1 MPAGIAIENHD
12 EMGKASSRLNMLGE
26 IEIRIEGSVG
36 AQKLKPELVDI
47 DEIREILNQASG
59 LLFPSEKRSQRP
71 LISYELVEGSVR
83 HKFRTVMQSVIGFGA
98 VLSQISSQGQIDF
111 LHERSAVAIEKLQHL
126 AVEKDYVVTISANEN
141 KLRLD
146 RTTHYQRNAEL
157 WVDAEFYLYGELTN
171 AGGKSSPN
179 IHLDTE
185 EFGTL
190 RIATDKGY
198 LKGTDK
204 NLLYKKFGLRVTGK
218 QNLQTFEMD
227 RNSLTFVD
235 LFDYD
240 MEYSD
245 AYLDSLMKKAAPAWK
260 EVPDADAW
268 LEEIRGGAH
277 A

>member
-1 MPAGIAIENHD
+1 
-12 EMGKASSRLNMLGE
+12 MGQYPSAMEALGE

-36 AQKLKPELVDI
+36 AQKLTPALVDI
-47 DEIREILNQASG
+47 DEIREILAQTSG

-71 LISYELVEGSVR
+71 LISYQIEEGSVR
-83 HKFRTVMQSVIGFGA
+83 HRFRTVMQSVIGFGA
-98 VLSQISSQGQIDF
+98 VLTQISTQGQIDF

-126 AVEKDYVVTISANEN
+126 AVEKDYVVTISANEGS
-141 KLRLD
+141 LRID
-146 RTTHYQRNAEL
+146 RTTHYLRNAKL

-179 IHLDTE
+179 IHLYTE

-190 RIATDKGY
+190 RISTAKDY
-198 LKGTDK
+198 LKGADK

-218 QNLQTFEMD
+218 QNLQTLEMD

-245 AYLDSLMKKAAPAWK
+245 AYLDGLMEKAAPAW
-260 EVPDADAW
+260 ESVPNADKWLDA
-268 LEEIRGGAH
+268 IRGGSDV
-277 A
+277 

>member
-1 MPAGIAIENHD
+1 MEHSAAAMD
-12 EMGKASSRLNMLGE
+12 ALGE

-36 AQKLKPELVDI
+36 AQKLTPALVDI
-47 DEIREILNQASG
+47 EEIREILSQAAG
-59 LLFPSEKRSQRP
+59 LLFPAEKRSQRP
-71 LISYELVEGSVR
+71 LISYEIVEGSVR

-98 VLSQISSQGQIDF
+98 VLTQISSQRQIDF
-111 LHERSAVAIEKLQHL
+111 LHERSAVAIERLQHL
-126 AVEKDYVVTISANEN
+126 AVEKDYVVTISANEGH
-141 KLRLD
+141 LRMD
-146 RTTHYQRNAEL
+146 RTTHYLRNAKL

-190 RIATDKGY
+190 RISTDKDY
-198 LKGTDK
+198 LRGTDK

-245 AYLDSLMKKAAPAWK
+245 SYLDGLMKKAAPAW
-260 EVPDADAW
+260 EGVPNADEW
-268 LEEIRGGAH
+268 LGEIRGGAH
-277 A
+277 V

>member
-1 MPAGIAIENHD
+1 MNA
-12 EMGKASSRLNMLGE
+12 LGD

-36 AQKLKPELVDI
+36 AQKLMPTLVDI
-47 DEIREILNQASG
+47 DEIREILSQASG

-71 LISYELVEGSVR
+71 LISYEIVEGSVR

-111 LHERSAVAIEKLQHL
+111 LHERSAVAIERLQNL
-126 AVEKDYVVTISANEN
+126 AVEKNYTVTISANES
-141 KLRLD
+141 RLVMD
-146 RTTHYQRNAEL
+146 RTTHYLRNAKL

-190 RIATDKGY
+190 RIAAEKDY
-198 LKGTDK
+198 LKGADK
-204 NLLYKKFGLRVTGK
+204 NLLYKKFGLRVTGR

-245 AYLDSLMKKAAPAWK
+245 AYLDLLMKKAEPAWK
-260 EVPDADAW
+260 DVPDADQW

-277 A
+277 V

>member
-1 MPAGIAIENHD
+1 MDA
-12 EMGKASSRLNMLGE
+12 LGE

-36 AQKLKPELVDI
+36 ARKLTPALVDI
-47 DEIREILNQASG
+47 DEIREVLTQASG
-59 LLFPSEKRSQRP
+59 LLFPTEKRSQRP
-71 LISYELVEGSVR
+71 LISYEIVEGSVR

-98 VLSQISSQGQIDF
+98 VLSQIKSQGQIDF
-111 LHERSAVAIEKLQHL
+111 LHERSAVAIEGLQHL
-126 AVEKDYVVTISANEN
+126 AVEKDYVVTINANES
-141 KLRLD
+141 RLVMD
-146 RTTHYQRNAEL
+146 RTTHYLRNAKL

-190 RIATDKGY
+190 RISTNKGY
-198 LKGTDK
+198 LKAADK

-218 QNLQTFEMD
+218 QNLQTFEMY

-240 MEYSD
+240 LEYSD
-245 AYLDSLMKKAAPAWK
+245 AYLDSFMKKAAPAW
-260 EVPDADAW
+260 VDVQNADEW
-268 LEEIRGGAH
+268 LDEIRGGSH
-277 A
+277 V

>member
-1 MPAGIAIENHD
+1 MPD
-12 EMGKASSRLNMLGE
+12 LRVEMPNAMAHHSVAMDALGE

-36 AQKLKPELVDI
+36 EKKLTPALVDI
-47 DEIREILNQASG
+47 EEIREILFQASG

-71 LISYELVEGSVR
+71 LISYEIVEGSVR

-98 VLSQISSQGQIDF
+98 VLTQISSQGQIDF
-111 LHERSAVAIEKLQHL
+111 LHERSAVAIERLQHL
-126 AVEKDYVVTISANEN
+126 AVEKDYVVTISANEGQL
-141 KLRLD
+141 KMD
-146 RTTHYQRNAEL
+146 RTTHYLRNAKL

-190 RIATDKGY
+190 RISTDKDY
-198 LKGTDK
+198 LKGADK

-245 AYLDSLMKKAAPAWK
+245 AYLDGLLKKAAPAW
-260 EVPDADAW
+260 EGVPNADEW
-268 LEEIRGGAH
+268 LDEIRGGAH
-277 A
+277 V